1 MGILYFIS
9 GNRDIEY
16 LNDLTTLWEPNKPV
30 LDLIFKKLKKFD
42 DYIKKAVRGLLKSER
57 PIEIDN

>member
-30 LDLIFKKLKKFD
+30 LDLIFK
-42 DYIKKAVRGLLKSER
+42 
-57 PIEIDN
+57 

>member
-9 GNRDIEY
+9 GNRDNEY

-42 DYIKKAVRGLLKSER
+42 DYIKKAVRGSLKSER